1 MDLEKAF
8 DRVNMEALWQVLRI
22 YDVGSKLVNGIK
34 GMYVNN
40 LAGVRV
46 KGCES
51 EGLGLIVV

>member
-1 MDLEKAF
+1 
-8 DRVNMEALWQVLRI
+8 MEALWQVLRI